1 MKNIL
6 LFVVFLS
13 CTLQAESQEGTIST
27 SGFISQFVPPS
38 PTNLENGCI
47 ETRVTQPEGRRLF
60 DIYLPPGYDPNDTQT
75 RYPVVYW
82 CVGYNGTVDTVLAR
96 SPPALNNKPLLDLFI
111 NNGQL
116 MPMIVVY
123 PDPSLAIT
131 FQLRKGCTA
140 CPSSSPTCRVPGFDP
155 DFASYGNSFYINSEL
170 NNVQYETYFIEELI
184 PFIDTNFNTLAD
196 RNFRAIMGQS
206 MGGYGA
212 LLLGMRNPNTFAAFV
227 AESPTPP
234 WMFTNPELWRN
245 PPDYD
250 AFTLNS
256 IMIPGIL
263 ANNGFV
269 SPCNEGYNG
278 TNCAVNDLVFAL
290 SAALSPN
297 TTGGTSFLDVFQV
310 NLPIV
315 VDENGKASLVDGTFS
330 VVDFLSSSPIDKTV
344 VDKSV
349 VLDQSVIDIW
359 HKNDP
364 FFMIES
370 NLDTLAKQAIY
381 LDGGNQEPLNT
392 VASRM
397 VSDKLMTYTIDN
409 EYILYDGGH
418 TSFIFPL
425 CCARNTTGF
434 KMCSAQFAAA
444 GVCIEDISSKLM
456 GTLTITL
463 CDDAHLNIC
472 NGSVLSIQTSRTI
485 PNPDNPITNT
495 NVTFDLKDRAAIHVG
510 TATQQGGALQVGDPF
525 TKAQL
530 QEFNTGPP
538 SSFANHEVRSSINLH
553 GADTLLEIGREG
565 FLGVG
570 IGITGRS
577 NSNIPNAPKIAN
589 FWSVSSLANLK
600 NITFALDKGV
610 LSHNVITSGDQKP
623 ASLFGIDLSCNYVF
637 TINPASFIIRGGG
650 NMICTKLDI
659 SNSPIIGGRAN
670 PPPVDRKARLLH
682 PTVLNEGTTL
692 PNNDFP
698 FFAPDPAAGIINRAD
713 FRDDVIDPYTD
724 NPISSSTAYT
734 NFIKRGIL
742 QSTPLFDRGDVPDP
756 FSITTDSTDS
766 LCDFLL
772 TKAYIKQ
779 PVKLAN
785 ISPNPDDP
793 MLGFI
798 QERSLIEG
806 ISTRISFPIDRR
818 GQAELPNGI
827 DPDLPLDELQA
838 QGAIGI
844 QLEYINTTGDKP
856 LENIFNL
863 KRIIR
868 LYDPHTNLNPAP

>member
-1 MKNIL
+1 MKKIL
-6 LFVVFLS
+6 LSLTFLS
-13 CTLQAESQEGTIST
+13 CILHAELQEGTIFT

-47 ETRVTQPEGRRLF
+47 NPRVVQPEGRRLF

-82 CVGYNGTVDTVLAR
+82 CIGFNGTVGFTDSET
-96 SPPALNNKPLLDLFI
+96 PAEGNKILLDLFI

-123 PDPSLAIT
+123 PDPSLAVT
-131 FQLRKGCTA
+131 FQLRSTFVGCPG
-140 CPSSSPTCRVPGFDP
+140 CPLSSPTCRVPGFDP
-155 DFASYGNSFYINSEL
+155 DFVSYGNSFYINSKL
-170 NNVQYETYFIEELI
+170 NNVHYETYFIKELI
-184 PFIDTNFNTLAD
+184 PFIDANFNTLAD
-196 RNFRAIMGQS
+196 RNFRAIMGHS

-212 LLLGMRNPNTFAAFV
+212 LILGMRNPDTFAAFV

-234 WMFTNPELWRN
+234 WMFTNPETWRN

-278 TNCAVNDLVFAL
+278 SMCAFNDFVFAM
-290 SAALSPN
+290 AAAFSPN

-315 VDENGKASLVDGTFS
+315 VDENGKASLIDGTFS
-330 VVDFLSSSPIDKTV
+330 VVDFFSSSPVFKTV

-381 LDGGNQEPLNT
+381 LDGGTEEPLNN

-397 VSDKLMTYTIDN
+397 FSDKLMTFTIDN
-409 EYILYDGGH
+409 EYILYDGAH
-418 TSFIFPL
+418 TARIFCP

-444 GVCIEDISSKLM
+444 GVCIEDVSSKLM
-456 GTLTITL
+456 GTLTISL
-463 CDDAHLNIC
+463 CDDAHINIC
-472 NGSVLSIQTSRTI
+472 NGSVLSVQTSRTI
-485 PNPDNPITNT
+485 PDPVNPIAHT
-495 NVTFDLKDRAAIHVG
+495 NVTFDLKDRAAIHIG
-510 TATQQGGALQVGDPF
+510 TATQQGGALQIGDPF

-530 QEFNTGPP
+530 QEFNTGPA
-538 SSFANHEVRSSINLH
+538 SSFADHEVRSSLNLH
-553 GADTLLEIGREG
+553 GANTLLEVGREG

-570 IGITGRS
+570 IGVTGRS
-577 NSNIPNAPKIAN
+577 NTNIPNAPKVAN
-589 FWSVSSLANLK
+589 FWSVTSLANVK
-600 NITFALDKGV
+600 DICFDLDQGV
-610 LSHNVITSGDQKP
+610 LSHNVITSGNQEP

-637 TINPASFIIRGGG
+637 TINPASFVIRGGG
-650 NMICTKLDI
+650 NMICTKLDT
-659 SNSPIIGGRAN
+659 NFNAN

-682 PTVLNEGTTL
+682 PTVLNRGTTL
-692 PNNDFP
+692 PNVNIP
-698 FFAPDPAAGIINRAD
+698 FDPAAGVINVAD
-713 FRDDVIDPYTD
+713 FADDVIDPYID

-785 ISPNPDDP
+785 ISPNPENP
-793 MLGFI
+793 TIGFI
-798 QERSLIEG
+798 QEASVIDG
-806 ISTRISFPIDRR
+806 VVTTISIPFIDRQR
-818 GQAELPNGI
+818 QDELSNAI
-827 DPDLPLDELQA
+827 DSNLPLEELQE
-838 QGAIGI
+838 QGATGI
-844 QLEYINTTGDKP
+844 QLEYIDTTADRP

-863 KRIIR
+863 KRLIR
-868 LYDPHTNLNPAP
+868 LYDPHTNLNPSP